1 MSEKVAKVE
10 LNAEELSALMTLI
23 KYANNKYV
31 FEEIG
36 HLFYVFAQHWDHLTN
51 FGDDYEL

>member
-1 MSEKVAKVE
+1 MKVAKVE

-36 HLFYVFAQHWDHLTN
+36 HLYYEFAQHWDILTN
-51 FGDDYEL
+51 FGDNYEL